1 MILKEL
7 LKQELCLKGNNE
19 TIIWVRGN
27 WKCQTSDLMLF
38 KKYKREPDAWN
49 KHVVPYLESEGT
61 SFPTNTVHPF
71 RPIPWLLELDSG
83 TGFSSFF
90 EPSLYVRKFLV
101 CIMLKPCLHDF
112 KHDLTRMENG
122 CTSIVWWLALSLVL
136 PFLGIG
142 MRIDL
147 FQSYGHSWVFQICWY
162 RECNTLIASS
172 FRVLNSSGIPLR
184 PLALL
189 TAVLSKAHLT

>member
-1 MILKEL
+1 MIQKMFNLVSGYSAFSKS
-7 LKQELCLKGNNE
+7 
-19 TIIWVRGN
+19 I
-27 WKCQTSDLMLF
+27 
-38 KKYKREPDAWN
+38 
-49 KHVVPYLESEGT
+49 
-61 SFPTNTVHPF
+61 
-71 RPIPWLLELDSG
+71 LDIC
-83 TGFSSFF
+83 
-90 EPSLYVRKFLV
+90 KFLV

-162 RECNTLIASS
+162 RECNTLMTSS
-172 FRVLNSSGIPLR
+172 FRVLNSSTGIPSHL
-184 PLALL
+184 LALL
-189 TAVLSKAHLT
+189 TTVLPKAHLTSLSRMSGSGWLTTPSYSSSSFESFMYSSSVCFFYLFSFY